1 MKLPRDLDGPRLVK
15 ALAVLDYVETRQ
27 TGSHIR
33 ITTQRD
39 GENHAVIP
47 HHHAIKTGTLSSI
60 LKRIAAHRGLSLEEL
75 LKLLNL

>member
-15 ALAVLDYVETRQ
+15 ALTALGYTATRQ

-39 GENHAVIP
+39 GENHEVIP
-47 HHHAIKTGTLSSI
+47 HHHPIKTGPCPASSSGSP
-60 LKRIAAHRGLSLEEL
+60 LTTT
-75 LKLLNL
+75 